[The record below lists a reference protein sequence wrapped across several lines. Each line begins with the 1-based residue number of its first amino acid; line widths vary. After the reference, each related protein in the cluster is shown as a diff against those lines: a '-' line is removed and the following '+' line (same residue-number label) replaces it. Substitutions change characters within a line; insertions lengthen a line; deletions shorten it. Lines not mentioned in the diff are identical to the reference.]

1 MEKTASQSEQ
11 IFKQLQEHY
20 QEALTI
26 FPKDRIVGIFVQGSQ
41 NYCLDWGGS
50 DLDTKCIVLPSFEEI
65 CFNKEPVSYTHVREN
80 NEHIDF
86 KDLRL
91 MMQCF
96 KKQNINFVEIL
107 FTKYYIL
114 NPDYE
119 ELFKK
124 VMNAKEEVAHYNV
137 CKFLKCT
144 SGMSAEK
151 LKALT
156 LDRPSQ
162 HEEVVKYGWAT
173 KQMHHIIR
181 LNEFMRRYLN
191 GESFEKCLISEM
203 REELIELKKNGHEK
217 YSLEEAI
224 YQSKIYD
231 FHTKIMKNNYVDTH
245 KEVKNDKIGE
255 LIDTVT
261 CDILKVKL
269 KKDILKEEE

>member
-26 FPKDRIVGIFVQGSQ
+26 FPQDRIVGIFVQGSQ
-41 NYCLDWGGS
+41 NYCLDWEGS
-50 DLDTKCIVLPSFEEI
+50 DLDTKCIVFPSFEEI

-124 VMNAKEEVAHYNV
+124 VMDAKEEVAHYNV
-137 CKFLKCT
+137 YKFLKCT

-162 HEEVVKYGWAT
+162 HEEVIKYGWAT

-181 LNEFMRRYLN
+181 LNEFMCRYLS
-191 GESFEKCLISEM
+191 GESFEKCLVS
-203 REELIELKKNGHEK
+203 KKR
-217 YSLEEAI
+217 
-224 YQSKIYD
+224 
-231 FHTKIMKNNYVDTH
+231 
-245 KEVKNDKIGE
+245 
-255 LIDTVT
+255 
-261 CDILKVKL
+261 
-269 KKDILKEEE
+269 

>member
-26 FPKDRIVGIFVQGSQ
+26 FPQDRIVGIFVQGSQ
-41 NYCLDWGGS
+41 NYCLDWEGS

-137 CKFLKCT
+137 YKFLKCT

-151 LKALT
+151 LKLS
-156 LDRPSQ
+156 P
-162 HEEVVKYGWAT
+162 
-173 KQMHHIIR
+173 
-181 LNEFMRRYLN
+181 
-191 GESFEKCLISEM
+191 
-203 REELIELKKNGHEK
+203 
-217 YSLEEAI
+217 
-224 YQSKIYD
+224 
-231 FHTKIMKNNYVDTH
+231 
-245 KEVKNDKIGE
+245 
-255 LIDTVT
+255 
-261 CDILKVKL
+261 
-269 KKDILKEEE
+269 

>member
-41 NYCLDWGGS
+41 NYCLNWEGS

-231 FHTKIMKNNYVDTH
+231 FHTKNMKNHYVDTH

-269 KKDILKEEE
+269 KKTF

>member
-26 FPKDRIVGIFVQGSQ
+26 FPQDRIVGIFVQGSQ
-41 NYCLDWGGS
+41 NYCLNWEGS

-137 CKFLKCT
+137 YKFLKCT

-162 HEEVVKYGWAT
+162 HEEVIKYGWAT

-181 LNEFMRRYLN
+181 LNEFMCRYLS
-191 GESFEKCLISEM
+191 GESFEKCLVSKK
-203 REELIELKKNGHEK
+203 REELIELKKEW
-217 YSLEEAI
+217 
-224 YQSKIYD
+224 
-231 FHTKIMKNNYVDTH
+231 T
-245 KEVKNDKIGE
+245 
-255 LIDTVT
+255 
-261 CDILKVKL
+261 
-269 KKDILKEEE
+269 

>member
-1 MEKTASQSEQ
+1 MEKVTSRSEQ

-26 FPKDRIVGIFVQGSQ
+26 FPQDRIVGIFVQGSQ
-41 NYCLDWGGS
+41 NYCLDWEGS

-65 CFNKEPVSYTHVREN
+65 CFNKDPVSYTHVREN

-124 VMNAKEEVAHYNV
+124 VMDAKEEVAHYNV

-144 SGMSAEK
+144 NGMSAEK

-181 LNEFMRRYLN
+181 LNEFMRRYLS
-191 GESFEKCLISEM
+191 GESFEKCLVSKK
-203 REELIELKKNGHEK
+203 REELIELKRNGHEK

-231 FHTKIMKNNYVDTH
+231 FHTKLMKNHYVDTH

-255 LIDTVT
+255 LIDAVT

>member
-1 MEKTASQSEQ
+1 MEKVTSRSEQ

-26 FPKDRIVGIFVQGSQ
+26 FPQDRIVGIFVQGSQ
-41 NYCLDWGGS
+41 NYCLDWEGS

-137 CKFLKCT
+137 YKFLKCT

-162 HEEVVKYGWAT
+162 HEEVIKYGWAT

-181 LNEFMRRYLN
+181 LNEFMCRYLS
-191 GESFEKCLISEM
+191 GESFEKCLVSKK
-203 REELIELKKNGHEK
+203 REELIELKRNGHEK

-231 FHTKIMKNNYVDTH
+231 FHTKIMKNNYVDTR
-245 KEVKNDKIGE
+245 E
-255 LIDTVT
+255 LPHT
-261 CDILKVKL
+261 
-269 KKDILKEEE
+269 

>member
-1 MEKTASQSEQ
+1 MEKVTSRSEQ

-41 NYCLDWGGS
+41 NYCLDWEGS

-124 VMNAKEEVAHYNV
+124 VMNVKEEVAHYNV

-162 HEEVVKYGWAT
+162 HEEVIKYGWAT

-181 LNEFMRRYLN
+181 LNEFMCRYLS
-191 GESFEKCLISEM
+191 GESFEKCLVSKK

-224 YQSKIYD
+224 SQSKIYD
-231 FHTKIMKNNYVDTH
+231 SHTKIMKNNYVDTH

-255 LIDTVT
+255 LIDAVT

>member
-1 MEKTASQSEQ
+1 MEKVTSRSEQ

-26 FPKDRIVGIFVQGSQ
+26 FPQDRIVGIFVQGSQ
-41 NYCLDWGGS
+41 NYCLDWEGS
-50 DLDTKCIVLPSFEEI
+50 DLDTKCIILPSFEEI

-191 GESFEKCLISEM
+191 GESFEKSLISEM

-224 YQSKIYD
+224 SQSKTYD
-231 FHTKIMKNNYVDTH
+231 SYTKIMKNNYVDTH
-245 KEVKNDKIGE
+245 KEMKNDKIGE
-255 LIDTVT
+255 LIDAVT
-261 CDILKVKL
+261 CDILRAKL

>member
-1 MEKTASQSEQ
+1 MEKVTFRSEQ

-41 NYCLDWGGS
+41 NYCLNWEGS

-65 CFNKEPVSYTHVREN
+65 CFNKDPVSYTHIRKN

-124 VMNAKEEVAHYNV
+124 VMNVKEEVAHYNV

-162 HEEVVKYGWAT
+162 HEEVIKYGWAT

-224 YQSKIYD
+224 SQSKAYD
-231 FHTKIMKNNYVDTH
+231 SYTKIMKNNYVDTH
-245 KEVKNDKIGE
+245 KEMKNDKIGE
-255 LIDTVT
+255 LIDAVT
-261 CDILKVKL
+261 CDILRAKL

>member
-1 MEKTASQSEQ
+1 MEKVTSRSEQ

-41 NYCLDWGGS
+41 NYCLDWEGS

-65 CFNKEPVSYTHVREN
+65 CFNKDPVSYTHVREN

-91 MMQCF
+91 MMQGF

-137 CKFLKCT
+137 YKFLKCT

-203 REELIELKKNGHEK
+203 REELIELKKMDMRNILQK
-217 YSLEEAI
+217 KRFRSLRLMI
-224 YQSKIYD
+224 
-231 FHTKIMKNNYVDTH
+231 
-245 KEVKNDKIGE
+245 
-255 LIDTVT
+255 LIQ
-261 CDILKVKL
+261 KL
-269 KKDILKEEE
+269 

>member
-1 MEKTASQSEQ
+1 MEKVTSRSEQ

-26 FPKDRIVGIFVQGSQ
+26 FPQDRIVGIFVQGSQ
-41 NYCLDWGGS
+41 NYCLDWEGS

-65 CFNKEPVSYTHVREN
+65 CFNKEPVSYTHVRKN

-137 CKFLKCT
+137 YKFLKCT

-162 HEEVVKYGWAT
+162 HEEVIKYGWAT

-181 LNEFMRRYLN
+181 LNEFMCRYLS
-191 GESFEKCLISEM
+191 GESFEKCLVSKK

-231 FHTKIMKNNYVDTH
+231 FPTKNMKNHYVDTH

>member
-1 MEKTASQSEQ
+1 MEKVTSRSEQ

-26 FPKDRIVGIFVQGSQ
+26 FPQDRIVGIFVQGSQ
-41 NYCLDWGGS
+41 NYCLDWKGS

-65 CFNKEPVSYTHVREN
+65 CFNKDPVSYTHIREN

-137 CKFLKCT
+137 YKFLKCT

-162 HEEVVKYGWAT
+162 HEEVIKYGWAT

-181 LNEFMRRYLN
+181 LNEFMCRYLS
-191 GESFEKCLISEM
+191 GESFEKCLVSKK

-224 YQSKIYD
+224 YQSKTYD
-231 FHTKIMKNNYVDTH
+231 SYTKIMKNNYVNTH
-245 KEVKNDKIGE
+245 KEMKNDKIGE
-255 LIDTVT
+255 LIDAVT
-261 CDILKVKL
+261 CDILRAKL

>member
-26 FPKDRIVGIFVQGSQ
+26 FPQDRIVGIFVQGSQ
-41 NYCLDWGGS
+41 NYCLDWEGS

-181 LNEFMRRYLN
+181 LNEFMCRYLS
-191 GESFEKCLISEM
+191 GESFEKCLVSKK
-203 REELIELKKNGHEK
+203 REELIELKKNGHKK

-224 YQSKIYD
+224 SQSKIYD
-231 FHTKIMKNNYVDTH
+231 SHTKIMKNNYVDTH

-255 LIDTVT
+255 LIDAVT

>member
-1 MEKTASQSEQ
+1 
-11 IFKQLQEHY
+11 
-20 QEALTI
+20 
-26 FPKDRIVGIFVQGSQ
+26 
-41 NYCLDWGGS
+41 
-50 DLDTKCIVLPSFEEI
+50 
-65 CFNKEPVSYTHVREN
+65 
-80 NEHIDF
+80 
-86 KDLRL
+86 

-124 VMNAKEEVAHYNV
+124 VMDAKEEVAHYNV